1 MYVCVQSLHLCLIF
15 CDPMNC
21 TLPVFSVHGFLQA
34 RILECVAIPSFR
46 GSWPRDQSRISCV
59 SCNVS
64 KFFPAE
70 LKLNKPKSDYK
81 VHLYV
86 RNIGILR
93 YKLYVYSMAI
103 SPSLFNFFFF
113 LKDFKIWAICAS
125 FFLSSKNDNI
135 KSDENLRNEIS
146 CWPIYF
152 KSRWWFLLIFIRTHM
167 SCSKI

>member
-34 RILECVAIPSFR
+34 RILECVAIPSFK
-46 GSWPRDQSRISCV
+46 GSWPRDQSCISCV

-81 VHLYV
+81 VHLYA

-103 SPSLFNFFFF
+103 SPSLFNFFFLRT
-113 LKDFKIWAICAS
+113 LKFEPSVLHSFSVAKWQHKIGWE
-125 FFLSSKNDNI
+125 FEKRNI
-135 KSDENLRNEIS
+135 MLT
-146 CWPIYF
+146 YLF
-152 KSRWWFLLIFIRTHM
+152 
-167 SCSKI
+167 